1 MNRPFEHFQV
11 ITKPSGSVCNL
22 DCTYCFYLEKE
33 RLYPD
38 RKNHW
43 KMDDATLEAFVR
55 QYIQAD
61 RSGVVEFIWQ
71 GGEPTLMGIDY
82 FEKALALQQRY
93 RGGRQINNSLQTNGI
108 LLDDRW
114 ARFLKKHHFLVGIS
128 LDGDRVSNDRW
139 RQTRAGKSS
148 YPQVLAGIRVL
159 KQHGVEFNTLT
170 VVNAEN
176 VRRPLETY
184 QALKRAGSRYIQFIP
199 LVERAASRP
208 GPDGLTLIS
217 PDFTGQ
223 SEVTPW
229 SVPAQA
235 YGRFLNRIFDHW
247 RLHDM
252 GQVFVM
258 NFEQTLT
265 QRAGGQGSCV
275 TAPTC
280 GANPVME
287 ANGDVYSCDHFV
299 YPQYRLGNI
308 HHADLRDL
316 INAEQN
322 IRFGQQ
328 KLRHPDPDC
337 LRCTFRP
344 LCHGGCP
351 KHRFEPAV
359 NGMPNKNYLC
369 AGYKEYLR
377 HCLPSMDII
386 LSLLN
391 SGRSPEKIK
400 RYFRQHTA

>member
-11 ITKPSGSVCNL
+11 IAKPSGSVCNL

-93 RGGRQINNSLQTNGI
+93 CGGRQINNSLQTNGM

-217 PDFTGQ
+217 PDFTGFHRTERGHALVGARTGLWPV
-223 SEVTPW
+223 SE
-229 SVPAQA
+229 Q
-235 YGRFLNRIFDHW
+235 D
-247 RLHDM
+247 
-252 GQVFVM
+252 
-258 NFEQTLT
+258 
-265 QRAGGQGSCV
+265 
-275 TAPTC
+275 
-280 GANPVME
+280 
-287 ANGDVYSCDHFV
+287 
-299 YPQYRLGNI
+299 
-308 HHADLRDL
+308 
-316 INAEQN
+316 
-322 IRFGQQ
+322 
-328 KLRHPDPDC
+328 
-337 LRCTFRP
+337 FRP
-344 LCHGGCP
+344 LAAARHG
-351 KHRFEPAV
+351 
-359 NGMPNKNYLC
+359 
-369 AGYKEYLR
+369 AGVCDE
-377 HCLPSMDII
+377 
-386 LSLLN
+386 
-391 SGRSPEKIK
+391 
-400 RYFRQHTA
+400 F